1 MAPVFQ
7 TELASQQ
14 MLAGDSLVYT
24 LPKIVDSDEYRGF
37 ILSHYTSPSVSFAK
51 LNTANKEN

>member
-37 ILSHYTSPSVSFAK
+37 ILSHYT
-51 LNTANKEN
+51 